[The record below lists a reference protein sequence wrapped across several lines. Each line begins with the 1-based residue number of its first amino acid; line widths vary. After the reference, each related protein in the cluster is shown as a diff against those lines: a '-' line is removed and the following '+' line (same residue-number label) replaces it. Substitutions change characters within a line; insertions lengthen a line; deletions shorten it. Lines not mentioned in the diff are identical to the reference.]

1 MPKKRR
7 CSVDSLRGKSRCE
20 RRNGEEKGRTTEEE
34 AHLVAVAAAAAAE
47 MEEEE
52 GEGEEA
58 NNVEVGD
65 RPWRPRD
72 RFIGAALCRAATLK
86 VFFQSKEDVKIE
98 AGTAFEASRPLAAA
112 LAAARNMEKKDER
125 KVIS

>member
-20 RRNGEEKGRTTEEE
+20 RRNGEEKGRTT
-34 AHLVAVAAAAAAE
+34 
-47 MEEEE
+47 EEE

-86 VFFQSKEDVKIE
+86 VFVQSKEDVKIE

-125 KVIS
+125 KVISFRRPRPQLSAFFL